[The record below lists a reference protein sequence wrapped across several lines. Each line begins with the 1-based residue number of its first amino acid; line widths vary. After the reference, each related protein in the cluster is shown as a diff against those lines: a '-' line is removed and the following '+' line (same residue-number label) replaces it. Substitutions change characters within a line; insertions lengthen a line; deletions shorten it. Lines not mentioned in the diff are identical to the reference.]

1 MIIDK
6 KEIILKNGRKILLQS
21 ATEKDAEM
29 LCHHR
34 YITSCE
40 SYFMARYPEEI
51 SLDV

>member
-6 KEIILKNGRKILLQS
+6 KEIILKNGQKVLLQS
-21 ATEKDAEM
+21 AMEKDSEM

-40 SYFMARYPEEI
+40 SYFI
-51 SLDV
+51 I